1 MAEEN
6 DTQKPSR
13 EAVDPASAGS
23 LFDSTEWKSCGESMR
38 KSDEERIER
47 MKNHPD
53 NGKCG
58 WWIVD
63 GIRHHAYARAT
74 TAMEAIEKADKAGI
88 VQNWEFP
95 EARFWTE
102 DLPDVF

>member
-13 EAVDPASAGS
+13 EAVDHASAGS
-23 LFDSTEWKSCGESMR
+23 LFDSTVWKLCGELMC